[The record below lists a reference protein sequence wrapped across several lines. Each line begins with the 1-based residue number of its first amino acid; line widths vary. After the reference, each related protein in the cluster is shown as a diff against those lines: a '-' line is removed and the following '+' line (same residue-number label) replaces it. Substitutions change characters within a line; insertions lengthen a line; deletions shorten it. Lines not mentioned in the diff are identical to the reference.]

1 MARKTVLHRIFNL
14 VCDISP
20 SIKSLVW
27 SAWYQYISGLDKD
40 ANMTFMNYGYVDL
53 NPNAKKIK
61 LRDAD
66 KKNLYCIQLYH
77 HVANAINLD
86 GLNVLEVGCGRG
98 GGSSYIM
105 RYLKPR
111 SMGGVDF
118 SNKAIEFCKK
128 HYPAKGLSFYA
139 GDAELLPF
147 EDNKFDV
154 IINIESSHCYAHMKQ
169 FLREVFRLLRPNGYF
184 LFADFRNNNEINSL
198 RKQLK
203 HSGLKLIKEENLTQN
218 VLKSLDMGNERKMKL
233 IKQKVPKI
241 LHKTFL
247 QFAGIK
253 GSEIYES
260 FKTGERKYFNFVLQK
275 NILKFK

>member
-1 MARKTVLHRIFNL
+1 MARKNALHRIFNL
-14 VCDISP
+14 VCDMSP
-20 SIKSLVW
+20 SVKRLVW
-27 SAWYQYISGLDKD
+27 SVWYQYVSGLDKD
-40 ANMTFMNYGYVDL
+40 ANMTFMNYGYAEI
-53 NPNAKKIK
+53 NPNAKNIK
-61 LRDAD
+61 LKGAD
-66 KKNLYCIQLYH
+66 EKNRYCIQLYH

-98 GGSSYIM
+98 GGSSYVM

-128 HYPAKGLSFYA
+128 HYPDKGLSFYA

-147 EDNKFDV
+147 ENNKFDV
-154 IINIESSHCYAHMKQ
+154 MINIESSHCYVSMEQ
-169 FLREVFRLLRPNGYF
+169 FLREIFRILKTNGYF
-184 LFADFRNNNEINSL
+184 LFADFRNKNEIDSL

-203 HSGLKLIKEENLTQN
+203 HSGLKLVKEENITQN
-218 VLKSLDMGNERKMKL
+218 VLKSLDMDNERKMKL

-260 FKTGERKYFNFVLQK
+260 FKTGEKEYFSLVLQK
-275 NILKFK
+275 